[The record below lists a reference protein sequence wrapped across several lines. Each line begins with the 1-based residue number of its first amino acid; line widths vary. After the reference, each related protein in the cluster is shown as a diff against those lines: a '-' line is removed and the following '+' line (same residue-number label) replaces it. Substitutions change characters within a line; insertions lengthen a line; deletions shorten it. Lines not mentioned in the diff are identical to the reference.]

1 MSISYLKNNLLSFI
15 VIELSPQSVL
25 KDYGAMFSTQAF
37 ESSDSEKLNKVMRIQ
52 ALISAMPEARKNEA
66 ISQLNQIQANR
77 SSLKYSSDTSNF
89 KRIRESNSS
98 NEIEASASAS
108 TSTDQN
114 PSTSTGIASSPSI
127 ETV

>member
-1 MSISYLKNNLLSFI
+1 M
-15 VIELSPQSVL
+15 L

-37 ESSDSEKLNKVMRIQ
+37 ESSDTEKLNKVMRIQ

-77 SSLKYSSDTSNF
+77 SSLKYSSDASNF

-114 PSTSTGIASSPSI
+114 PSTSTGIASNPSI